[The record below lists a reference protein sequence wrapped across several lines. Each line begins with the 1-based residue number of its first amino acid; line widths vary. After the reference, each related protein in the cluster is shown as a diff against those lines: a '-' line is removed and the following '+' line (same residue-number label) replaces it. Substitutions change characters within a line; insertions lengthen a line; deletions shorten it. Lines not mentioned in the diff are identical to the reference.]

1 MGADKYLHAKIY
13 DKGEDNFMRKRERR
27 IDVYF
32 TEDEFQHF
40 RKLQKQSKLNQ
51 RDFILNCIKHTPI
64 TVKPHGDEIVRELK
78 AIGNNLNQLT
88 RKVNSGQIRNC
99 NTELHHIYTDIEVMM
114 SKWQ

>member
-1 MGADKYLHAKIY
+1 
-13 DKGEDNFMRKRERR
+13 MRKRERR

-64 TVKPHGDEIVRELK
+64 TVKPYGAEIVRELK
-78 AIGNNLNQLT
+78 SIGNNLNQLT

-114 SKWQ
+114 RKWQ